1 MTEKSERAA
10 DNILRV
16 HYREADCTNCAKD
29 TIKKKKRSLINK
41 MKEGACDI

>member
-10 DNILRV
+10 DIILRG
-16 HYREADCTNCAKD
+16 HYREADRTNCAKD
-29 TIKKKKRSLINK
+29 TVKKKRSLINK